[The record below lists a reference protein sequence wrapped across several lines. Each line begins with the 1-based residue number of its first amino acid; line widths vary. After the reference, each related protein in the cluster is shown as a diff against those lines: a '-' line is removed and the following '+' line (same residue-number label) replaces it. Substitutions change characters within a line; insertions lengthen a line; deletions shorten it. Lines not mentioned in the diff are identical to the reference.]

1 MDVFFCKITGS
12 FYIERQM
19 IWEWFIP
26 ICMIPGHIIIKKVLE
41 KVFMVQSLSNI
52 FKKKSLSLD
61 L

>member
-1 MDVFFCKITGS
+1 
-12 FYIERQM
+12 M